1 MKIKNIL
8 TACLVCCGF
17 AAVFTSCSKDEDG
30 HYTVSDADAP
40 RILNTDFEHED
51 PDNADSPIVFKIDR
65 NQNLTF
71 EILVTPTDM
80 TTVNWY
86 ADDVLVHQGKKI
98 DRAFEAGEYT
108 LKIVAVTTAGKQT
121 SRTAKLT
128 VKALENDP
136 ITTDD
141 VMERLQTPGAQQ
153 QITGTRLGNI
163 KKVAVNGREM
173 DVTSQ
178 SDSYVNYVLPADMPV
193 GQYRL
198 SLIDAD
204 GVSYGGGVVN
214 ISAEVVISKAKFS
227 GQSKGQLNLQG
238 RKLTEVAGVTVNG
251 TACEITR
258 QDVTS
263 MTIKLPE
270 MEEGTYD
277 LKATTTSGAAVKF
290 LNGSEMVETATIAIT
305 LIVETVLWEG
315 EHNVTWGTPFDKV
328 QNTFA
333 DNVHVGAKIHI
344 YVNGNAGA
352 QGCLATAWW
361 RNIYTGGEEAER
373 GDLFFEGE
381 YVMEYILTEKSMELM
396 KEQNGVLVV
405 GNGYTVTKVS
415 VVEQTVWEGEENVTW
430 GAAFNKVQN
439 TLPEMVHPGTTVR
452 LYVNGNAGAQGCL
465 ATAWW
470 RNILT
475 GGEEAERGDRFFEG
489 ETVLEFKLTEKSMEL
504 MKEQDGV
511 LVVGNGYTLTK
522 VAIM

>member
-1 MKIKNIL
+1 MKIKNII

-17 AAVFTSCSKDEDG
+17 AAAFTSCSKDKDG
-30 HYTVSDADAP
+30 FYTVSETDSP

-71 EILVTPTDM
+71 DILVTPTDL

-86 ADDVLVHQGKKI
+86 ADDILVHQGKTI
-98 DRAFEAGEYT
+98 DRAFEAGNYT
-108 LKIVAVTTAGKQT
+108 LKIVAVTTAGKET
-121 SRTAKLT
+121 SRTAKLI

-136 ITTDD
+136 IATDD

-163 KKVAVNGREM
+163 KKVAINGREM
-173 DVTSQ
+173 EITSQ
-178 SDSYVNYVLPADMPV
+178 SDSYINYVLPADMPV

-204 GVSYGGGVVN
+204 GVSYGGGLIT
-214 ISAEVVISKAKFS
+214 ISGEVVVSKAKFS

-238 RKLTEVAGVTVNG
+238 RKLSEVANVTVNG
-251 TACEITR
+251 TACEIINK
-258 QDVTS
+258 DETS
-263 MTIKLPE
+263 MAVKLPE
-270 MEEGTYD
+270 MEEGTYE
-277 LKATTTSGAAVKF
+277 LKATTNSGTAVKF
-290 LNGSEMVETATIAIT
+290 LSGSEMVETAVINIT
-305 LIVETVLWEG
+305 LIVENVLWEG
-315 EHNVTWGTPFDKV
+315 EWNVTWGTPFDGV

-333 DNVHVGAKIHI
+333 DNVHVGALIHV
-344 YVNGNAGA
+344 YVNGTAGA

-361 RNIYTGGEEAER
+361 RNIYTGGEEGER
-373 GDLFFEGE
+373 GDVTFEGE
-381 YVMEYILTEKSMELM
+381 YVLKYILTEKSMELM

-405 GNGYTVTKVS
+405 GNGYTVTKIS
-415 VVEQTVWEGEENVTW
+415 VVEQTVWEGEHDVTW
-430 GAAFNKVQN
+430 GSPFDGVQN
-439 TLPEMVHPGTTVR
+439 TLPEQVHPGTTVR
-452 LYVNGNAGAQGCL
+452 LYVNGAAGAQGCL

-470 RNILT
+470 RNIIT

-489 ETVLEFKLTEKSMEL
+489 EAVLDFTLTEKSMEL
-504 MKEQDGV
+504 MKEQNGV